1 MRNVSAEPER
11 KEDETARGAAAEF
24 SVAVIVPVYNNAAD
38 LPCCVDSILAQSWK
52 RLSVYLI
59 DDGSAD
65 GSAGI
70 CDRYAADFANV
81 HAVHQTNGGLMAA
94 WQRGLREAA
103 EDWICFVDGDDW
115 IEPEMIEALV
125 CAGTAAEEAQPG
137 LLTRQL
143 VCCSYLIEREWEN
156 RAERKGHGA
165 APGVYTGERLEKEI
179 RRRVIGCE
187 RRAVI
192 LSRCMKLVP
201 RELLTEGLPYCN
213 PAIRMGE
220 DVNIMLPVL
229 LSAGRVVILPGHY
242 DYHYR
247 FRRESMVHRYDPRL
261 CENIRALD
269 AVIRR
274 VLRDFAV
281 PEAEAMAD
289 REFAFLFLL
298 LLKNELRRTDISA
311 GEAVSRIRAL
321 CGENHSEALLAAIG
335 GPRAVREPA
344 NRLLALLMRRPS
356 PLRVRIIRRIFL
368 WQAKA

>member
-1 MRNVSAEPER
+1 MRNVWNADEAE
-11 KEDETARGAAAEF
+11 RGTAAEF
-24 SVAVIVPVYNNAAD
+24 SVAVIVPVYNNEAD

-81 HAVHQTNGGLMAA
+81 HAVHQANGGLVAA

-115 IEPEMIEALV
+115 IDPGMIEALV
-125 CAGTAAEEAQPG
+125 RAAAEAEEAQPG
-137 LLTRQL
+137 FLLRQL
-143 VCCSYLIEREWEN
+143 VCCSYLIEREWEE

-165 APGVYTGERLEKEI
+165 APGIYTGERLEKEI
-179 RRRVIGCE
+179 RRKALGCE
-187 RRAVI
+187 QRAVI
-192 LSRCMKLVP
+192 LSRCMKLIP
-201 RELLTEGLPYCN
+201 RNLLAAGLPYCD

-229 LSAGRVVILPGHY
+229 LSADRVVILSGHY

-247 FRRESMVHRYDPRL
+247 FRRESMAHRHDPRL
-261 CENIRALD
+261 YENIRALD

-274 VLRDFAV
+274 VLRDFAI
-281 PEAEAMAD
+281 PDADAMAD
-289 REFAFLFLL
+289 REFAFLFFL
-298 LLKNELRRTDISA
+298 LLKDELRRTDISA
-311 GEAVSRIRAL
+311 GEAVLRIRAL
-321 CGENHSEALLAAIG
+321 CRENHSAALLAAIG
-335 GPRAVREPA
+335 GLRAMREPA
-344 NRLLALLMRRPS
+344 NRLLALLMSRPS
-356 PLRVRIIRRIFL
+356 PLRIRVVRRIFL
-368 WQAKA
+368 WQARV